1 MSTAESRPLGPVML
15 SVEGVTLNAQDR
27 DVLNQP
33 QVGGVILFG
42 RNYENPTQLKQLCDE
57 IKAVRDESLLIAVD
71 HEGGRVQRFR
81 EGFTAIPPMRALGDL
96 WDANAPSARA
106 RAFEIGQTIAH
117 ELHAVGVDFSF
128 APVLDLDHGGS
139 TVIGDRAFHRNP
151 YAAASLACALAQG
164 LRSAGMAAVGKHFP
178 GHGYVRGD
186 THHET
191 SMDERDYAQLHET
204 DLIPFMEMIGED
216 VDCLMMAHVIYP
228 KIDDKPAGYSPKW
241 IQEILR
247 QQLRFKGVVVSDDLG
262 MVAAGIAGDL
272 VARATACINAG
283 ADLILCCN
291 DRPAALDL
299 LARWSAPEAWSPRR
313 LGRMRFGAERG
324 RLS

>member
-1 MSTAESRPLGPVML
+1 MNHLSKTLGPVML
-15 SVEGVTLNAQDR
+15 SVDGLTLTAEDR
-27 DVLNQP
+27 DVLQHP
-33 QVGGVILFG
+33 AVGGVILFA
-42 RNYENPTQLKQLCDE
+42 RNYESVAQVSALCGA
-57 IKAVRDESLLIAVD
+57 IKSLRHAPLLIAVD

-81 EGFTAIPPMRALGDL
+81 EGFTAIPPMRQIGDL

-106 RAFEIGQTIAH
+106 RAFEVGQTIAH

-164 LRSAGMAAVGKHFP
+164 LRSVGMASVGKHFP

-191 SMDERDYAQLHET
+191 SIDERDFAALHES
-204 DLIPFMEMIGED
+204 DLIPFMEMIAD
-216 VDCLMMAHVIYP
+216 DADAMMMAHVVYP
-228 KIDDKPAGYSPKW
+228 KIDDKPAGYSSKW

-247 QQLRFKGVVVSDDLG
+247 QQLRFRGVVLSDDLG
-262 MVAAGIAGDL
+262 MAAAGVAGDL
-272 VARATACINAG
+272 VARASAAVDAG

-299 LARWSAPEAWSPRR
+299 LARWTPPASWSPAR
-313 LGRMRFGAERG
+313 LERMRFGADRNA
-324 RLS
+324 L